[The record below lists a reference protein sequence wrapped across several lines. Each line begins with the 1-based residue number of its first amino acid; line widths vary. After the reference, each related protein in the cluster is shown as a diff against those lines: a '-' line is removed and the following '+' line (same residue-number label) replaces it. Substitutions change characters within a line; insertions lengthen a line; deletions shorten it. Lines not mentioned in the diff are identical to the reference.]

1 MIEEKRAALKKKIGE
16 SELKKKIDESET
28 LEKGKKGVF
37 GVIYGRT
44 VVVLLLLL
52 IQILMLFLAY
62 KYLQD
67 KGVILNGVLRVLSI
81 FLTIHI
87 INRRENPA
95 FMIYWII
102 LILGWPVFGSLL
114 YLFVEMQPAAHWIN
128 KRLNK
133 MHVETKHYW
142 TQDAQVAKNLSNES
156 SEMPHL
162 STYVY
167 EKGGFPTW
175 QNTTAQYF
183 PDGQAKFKELLKQLE
198 KAEHFIF
205 LEYFIVA
212 KGYMWDTVLEVLKRK
227 AAEGVEVR
235 FMYDG
240 TCSFTLLPYHYP
252 RQLEEMGIHC
262 HMFAPVI
269 PALSTHQNNRDHRK
283 IVVIDGK
290 VAFTGG
296 INLAD
301 EYIGE
306 KIRFGTW
313 KDTAIM
319 LEGDAVRSFTLMF
332 LEMWNVDKKWEKE
345 SFDKYLQADRMIHP
359 EADGF
364 VIPYGDSPL
373 DNEPVGENVYMD
385 ILYTAKEYVHIMT
398 PYLILDHDMTR
409 ALTYAAKRGVEVI
422 IIMPHIPDKKYAFLL
437 AKTYYGE
444 LLDAGVQIYEFT
456 EGFVHAKVFT
466 SDDRK
471 AVVGTI
477 NLDFRSLYLH
487 FECAVYLYRNA
498 AIPSVEEDFQ
508 ETLKRCQKVT
518 PEEVANRPVKERL
531 AGQILR
537 LVAPLM

>member
-1 MIEEKRAALKKKIGE
+1 MIEEKKAALKRKIGE
-16 SELKKKIDESET
+16 SELKRKIDESET
-28 LEKGKKGVF
+28 LEKGKKGFF
-37 GVIYGRT
+37 GVVYGRT
-44 VVVLLLLL
+44 AVVLLLLL
-52 IQILMLFLAY
+52 LQILMLFLAY
-62 KYLQD
+62 QYLQD
-67 KGVILNGVLRVLSI
+67 KGVILNVVLRVLSV
-81 FLTIHI
+81 LLVIHI
-87 INRRENPA
+87 INRKENPA
-95 FMIYWII
+95 FMISWII

-114 YLFVEMQPAAHWIN
+114 YLFVELQPATYWIN
-128 KRLNK
+128 KRLKK
-133 MHVETKHYW
+133 MHIETAHYW
-142 TQDAQVAKNLSNES
+142 KQDEQVTKNLMKES
-156 SEMPHL
+156 TEMPHL

-167 EKGGFPTW
+167 QKGGFPTW
-175 QNTTAQYF
+175 QNTTAKYF
-183 PDGQAKFKELLKQLE
+183 PNGQAKFEELLIQLE
-198 KAEHFIF
+198 KAERFIF
-205 LEYFIVA
+205 MEYFIVA

-240 TCSFTLLPYHYP
+240 TCSFSLLPYHYP
-252 RQLEEMGIHC
+252 RQLEAMGIRC
-262 HMFAPVI
+262 HMFAPVV

-290 VAFTGG
+290 TAFTGG

-301 EYIGE
+301 EYIGK

-319 LEGDAVRSFTLMF
+319 VQGDAVRSFTLMF
-332 LEMWNVDKKWEKE
+332 LEMWNVDKHWEKE
-345 SFDKYLQADRMIHP
+345 SFDKYLDVERIGLP
-359 EADGF
+359 DADGF

-373 DNEPVGENVYMD
+373 DNEQVGESVYMD

-398 PYLILDHDMTR
+398 PYLILDHDMIT

-444 LLDAGVQIYEFT
+444 LMDAGVQIYEFT

-477 NLDFRSLYLH
+477 NMDYRSLYLH

-508 ETLKRCQKVT
+508 KTLGQCQRVTREDVKNQPLKNRVAGKV
-518 PEEVANRPVKERL
+518 
-531 AGQILR
+531 LR